1 MSTVIAPE
9 KQGMMQRVEAAPI
22 VGNVSG
28 FGAVVH
34 TLPGKVNKEYCGCNT
49 YQNVMTLFEGGIQ
62 SQSIDTAGC
71 GMYSHTFVNVI
82 PKHSIIGGDRRE
94 TRGHGSRTD

>member
-22 VGNVSG
+22 VGHVSG

>member
-22 VGNVSG
+22 VGHVSG
-28 FGAVVH
+28 FDAVVH
-34 TLPGKVNKEYCGCNT
+34 TLPGKINKEYCGCNT